1 MDGALMTL
9 GDQTALSE
17 QYDPS
22 RNGGGVSRRAFF
34 GTVAATVGASSVIAP
49 ALLGQTAGGA
59 DAAGKS
65 AKTERA
71 NACGDQGGKAHITSL
86 RHKEPRLANEAGS
99 ITHIDRSDLE
109 VMSRLSMRRLT
120 LAPRGVREPHWHAN
134 AHELGYCLRGEHL
147 VTIFGD
153 HNKRNSFTIS
163 AGEMFFVPIGALHH
177 IENIG
182 SQEGEIILGFSHELP
197 EDFGLSGVFG
207 GFTDAVLGNTVG
219 LPASS
224 FQSLSRTPKD
234 KLLGKRSTPAVIEL
248 QDREENPYKYGLMTA
263 LPQISLAAGGAYA
276 AKAAFWPVLQ
286 DIAMYAIHI
295 SRQGMREIHWHPDT
309 AEMGYVREGR
319 GRMTIVSPGG
329 SLDTFEMSAGDAY
342 FVPRSYP
349 HHIEDIGS
357 DELQLLVFFDQNMP
371 GDIGMSTAVGAF
383 SRDVIAAAFHVETA
397 AVPDLPFKVHDDL
410 FLPRVNALDP
420 L

>member
-1 MDGALMTL
+1 MTVEEPVV
-9 GDQTALSE
+9 SE
-17 QYDPS
+17 ESDSSP
-22 RNGGGVSRRAFF
+22 NGGGVTRRSFF
-34 GTVAATVGASSVIAP
+34 GTVAATVGAGSVL
-49 ALLGQTAGGA
+49 ALARPA
-59 DAAGKS
+59 DAAQSG
-65 AKTERA
+65 TEKE
-71 NACGDQGGKAHITSL
+71 NAEDFQGQSGKAAVRHIVSL
-86 RHKEPRLANEAGS
+86 RQKRPYLANEAGS
-99 ITHIDRSDLE
+99 IVHIDRSDLE

-234 KLLGKRSTPAVIEL
+234 KLLGKRSTPAVI
-248 QDREENPYKYGLMTA
+248 
-263 LPQISLAAGGAYA
+263 
-276 AKAAFWPVLQ
+276 
-286 DIAMYAIHI
+286 
-295 SRQGMREIHWHPDT
+295 
-309 AEMGYVREGR
+309 
-319 GRMTIVSPGG
+319 
-329 SLDTFEMSAGDAY
+329 
-342 FVPRSYP
+342 
-349 HHIEDIGS
+349 
-357 DELQLLVFFDQNMP
+357 
-371 GDIGMSTAVGAF
+371 
-383 SRDVIAAAFHVETA
+383 
-397 AVPDLPFKVHDDL
+397 
-410 FLPRVNALDP
+410 
-420 L
+420 